1 MHWNKHR
8 KPRLYI
14 NPRREPLDN
23 HTDCTNMET
32 NCPECGVEINTTNF
46 RWVKESCGH
55 GKCRRCL
62 LTAENGCLQCQQHE
76 EVEGNTKYEEDLVEV
91 QEEAT
96 ADTET
101 VFIVTDDKG
110 KLKEDPEIIPET
122 HDSDVIYEQI
132 GEVFE
137 EDEFYESEENQ
148 EEQKQG
154 VAMVDLERELL
165 TMEARSSRGSRKS
178 SGQPKKQFSE
188 DNLPLHITRVDSGS
202 TWGKAQFSCDLCQK
216 VITKNLVGYHI
227 YCDPAI
233 PKPYGCRL
241 CDKTFRTPDHLKY
254 HNETHTQSQVKLDC
268 PQCPKQFRNKIT
280 LRAHIRQNHRGLE
293 APHVCADCGKGFF
306 SLAKYEEHLRIH
318 TNELPFECDQ
328 CGKRFRLKENMLKH
342 QRLTHSDVKNFYCEL
357 CDTYFKRSGAHKA
370 HMERT
375 HPEGDKAP
383 ITCVCNVC
391 GKGFAHKSFLKRHER
406 SHESRIQFSCAM
418 CTATFSRKDNMFRHV
433 RIMHFDGDL
442 QRTPQEDIHFTV
454 AEVVER
460 PPNYTEPTGKYQEY
474 VDDNEIIEE
483 VVGENEEVQE
493 GAAEGDDP
501 LEEQGDEDQD
511 QETRKNSVII
521 FVGDRKRP
529 KREREVEVE
538 FANMPSDKMEI
549 YRKILMPN
557 RGGGTYADD
566 DVEEVDQ
573 DGRVVEQY
581 VSASSKQRKRT
592 KRDM

>member
-1 MHWNKHR
+1 
-8 KPRLYI
+8 
-14 NPRREPLDN
+14 
-23 HTDCTNMET
+23 MET

-62 LTAENGCLQCQQHE
+62 LTAENGCLQCQQSD
-76 EVEGNTKYEEDLVEV
+76 EVEDDTKYEEDLVQV
-91 QEEAT
+91 QEENVDVQ
-96 ADTET
+96 DTET
-101 VFIVTDDKG
+101 VFIVASSKD
-110 KLKEDPEIIPET
+110 KLKEDPSMIPET
-122 HDSDVIYEQI
+122 TESDVIYEQI
-132 GEVFE
+132 GEVFDE
-137 EDEFYESEENQ
+137 EDFYESEENQ
-148 EEQKQG
+148 DEQQAG

-165 TMEARSSRGSRKS
+165 SLKARAPRGTRKP
-178 SGQPKKQFSE
+178 SGSAKKQFSE
-188 DNLPLHITRVDSGS
+188 DNLPLHINRVDSGS

-216 VITKNLVGYHI
+216 VISKNLVGYHI

-233 PKPYGCRL
+233 PKPYACRV

-254 HNETHTQSQVKLDC
+254 HNETHAQTQVKLDC
-268 PQCPKQFRNKIT
+268 PQCPKKFRNKIT
-280 LRAHIRQNHRGLE
+280 LRAHIRETHRGLE

-306 SLAKYEEHLRIH
+306 SMAKYETHMRIH

-383 ITCVCNVC
+383 ITCVCPVC
-391 GKGFAHKSFLKRHER
+391 GKGFSHKSFLRRHHR
-406 SHESRIQFSCAM
+406 VHESRVQFSCAM
-418 CTATFSRKDNMFRHV
+418 CIATFSRKDNMFRHL
-433 RIMHFDGDL
+433 RIMHFDGNQ
-442 QRTPQEDIHFTV
+442 QRVPQENIHYTV
-454 AEVVER
+454 AEMVER
-460 PPNYTEPTGKYQEY
+460 PPNFTEQPEKFQEY

-483 VVGENEEVQE
+483 VVGENEEPQE
-493 GAAEGDDP
+493 GTAEEGDPMD
-501 LEEQGDEDQD
+501 EQGDED

-521 FVGDRKRP
+521 FVGSPSEVERKRP
-529 KREREVEVE
+529 KRDREEEVE

-557 RGGGTYADD
+557 RDGSYADD

-573 DGRVVEQY
+573 DGRSVEQY
-581 VSASSKQRKRT
+581 VSQSSRQRKRT
-592 KRDM
+592 KRDI